1 MPVNRHGGMVAQS
14 ASVGSF
20 VASNH
25 PIKYEVQYGSV
36 QFTSHPVIVDGIQGI
51 DKTLSGS
58 IYIW

>member
-1 MPVNRHGGMVAQS
+1 MPASRHGGMVAQS

-36 QFTSHPVIVDGIQGI
+36 QFTSHPVIVDE
-51 DKTLSGS
+51 DTR
-58 IYIW
+58 YR